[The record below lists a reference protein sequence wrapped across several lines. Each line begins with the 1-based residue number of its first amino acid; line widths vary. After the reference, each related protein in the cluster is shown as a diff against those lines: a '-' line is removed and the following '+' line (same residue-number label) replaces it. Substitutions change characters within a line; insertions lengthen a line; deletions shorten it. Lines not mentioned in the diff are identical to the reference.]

1 MLRTLAVGVVSSSL
15 LLSATGAMAQTD
27 APTSY
32 TFVAQW
38 NVPRA
43 QWAAVAADFEKN
55 TRPHLEKLAAAGTLV
70 GWGFFETVVHTP
82 EGFTHGTWWSSPTL
96 AGIEQTRT
104 ELVKAGAASGALVSA
119 TSHRDYLLR
128 TLVGNGKSSSGTGGY
143 LSVSSQIVK
152 AGKGQEWRQLWDK
165 YTKPNLDSLV
175 EQGFLAGYSL
185 DVEHSHTENPGL
197 RFIVTVAPNPEAED
211 KARAANQA
219 ALAKLSADERRS
231 VGLQFEAVLEP
242 GTHRDSTMRVIRYW
256 NK

>member
-1 MLRTLAVGVVSSSL
+1 MLRTLAVGIVSSSL
-15 LLSATGAMAQTD
+15 LLSATSALAQTE

-43 QWAAVAADFEKN
+43 QWAAVATDFEKN

-70 GWGFFETVVHTP
+70 GWGFFEAIVHTP
-82 EGFTHGTWWSSPTL
+82 DGFTHGTWWSSPTL
-96 AGIEQTRT
+96 AGIEQTRA

-143 LSVSSQIVK
+143 LSVASQVLKPGK
-152 AGKGQEWRQLWDK
+152 AQEWRQLWDK
-165 YTKPNLDSLV
+165 YSKPNLDNLV
-175 EQGFLAGYSL
+175 SEGHLLGYSL

-197 RFIVTVAPNPEAED
+197 RFIVTMAASPEAED
-211 KARAANQA
+211 KARAASQA
-219 ALAKLSADERRS
+219 ALAKISADDRRS